1 MKNEIIIYQSDELT
15 ERIEVKLEDETVWLN
30 QEQMALLFKQTKQ
43 NIRLHI
49 NNCFKENEL
58 DRNSTVKEYLTVQNE
73 GRRKIQRRINLYNL
87 DVVISVGYRVKSK
100 QGTQFRIWANQV

>member
-1 MKNEIIIYQSDELT
+1 MKNEIIVYQPNQST

-43 NIRLHI
+43 NISLHI
-49 NNCFKENEL
+49 NNCYKENEL

-73 GRRKIQRRINLYNL
+73 GRRKIRR
-87 DVVISVGYRVKSK
+87 
-100 QGTQFRIWANQV
+100 